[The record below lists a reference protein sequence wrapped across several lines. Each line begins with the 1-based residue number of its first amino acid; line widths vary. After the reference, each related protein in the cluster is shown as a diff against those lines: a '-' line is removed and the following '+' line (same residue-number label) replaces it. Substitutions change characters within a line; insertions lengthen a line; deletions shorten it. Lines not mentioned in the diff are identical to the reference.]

1 MSLAGQ
7 ALLSSHTAVAVRP
20 VIIRTQLN
28 QIVPKLQSPTVLLS
42 QVPAQPLVLRVLK
55 DFIYLQVLA
64 QLVLVLVVIQVQQ
77 HAVAQPL
84 LLLYYQASTLPPV
97 ALLHTVSVQQLMAS
111 LLVDALNVIHQETMF
126 ALPALL
132 AAGLTES
139 PLSQADA

>member
-55 DFIYLQVLA
+55 DIIYLQVVA
-64 QLVLVLVVIQVQQ
+64 QVVLLLPPMQVQQ
-77 HAVAQPL
+77 HAVTQPW
-84 LLLYYQASTLPPV
+84 LLLYHQATTLPPL
-97 ALLHTVSVQQLMAS
+97 ALLQTVSIQLVAA
-111 LLVDALNVIHQETMF
+111 LLVDALNVMETIF

-132 AAGLTES
+132 APWSTAQLH
-139 PLSQADA
+139 QRDA